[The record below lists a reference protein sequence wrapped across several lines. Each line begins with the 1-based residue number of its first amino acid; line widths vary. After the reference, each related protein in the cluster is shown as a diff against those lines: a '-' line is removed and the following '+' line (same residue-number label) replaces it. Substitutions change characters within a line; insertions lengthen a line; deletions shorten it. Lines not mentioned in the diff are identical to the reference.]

1 MKKYVEISVDPFNDP
16 SSEKEQLDSLL
27 KLGFE
32 CLKRI
37 EKHKKVLLKMPD
49 KKKKVFFDTLYK
61 LTILNHLPII

>member
-1 MKKYVEISVDPFNDP
+1 MKKYVEISVDPLNDP

-37 EKHKKVLLKMPD
+37 EKHKKVLLEMPD